1 MTSPLIRRI
10 RRCAVFSSAFLALVT
25 THLVAQQRPDPIL
38 SITEAELRDHIFFLA
53 SDFLEGRNTG
63 TRGYDLAAEYA
74 AVHLGQAGLQAM
86 YTDSTGAPSFFQ
98 RINFV
103 SSAISSETALR
114 VRVGG
119 VEHAYTVGEHFIAQS
134 AMGRGGDRS
143 VTETPVFLGYGIEEP
158 DLGWNDY
165 EGMDVAG
172 RIAVVVAG
180 APVRNGEPVLPQE
193 QHQMYSN
200 FQRSI
205 TARLEAAL
213 SHEVTTV
220 ILVLDSESMSLWE
233 MAARQSSVPTVRPE
247 PGGAQ
252 EAGPAPALSEF
263 ILMRPDAAVELLA
276 GTGLDPLTGAGEYT
290 TGPMAGV
297 DLSFDLRRTVDPGYV
312 SPNVVGLL
320 PGSDPVLKDEYIVV
334 TAHLDHVGIR
344 SGQVYNGADDNAS
357 GSAAVLE
364 AAEAMAMAQVRRSV
378 IFVLLTAEEKGL
390 LGAFHF
396 ADNPPVPVED
406 IVLNINLDMVGRNS
420 PEFPDALLALASEE
434 GRSDLVGMIRE
445 VNETQVGATLDWRLI
460 EGEDPHGHVQ
470 RSDQLAFMQKG
481 IPAILITRGFMGP
494 DYHEPSDDPDTINYD
509 KVLQAAKL
517 TFGLAVEA
525 ANREER
531 PGSGVSGG

>member
-1 MTSPLIRRI
+1 
-10 RRCAVFSSAFLALVT
+10 VFATTFLALGT
-25 THLVAQQRPDPIL
+25 TGIGAQKRPDPIL
-38 SITEAELRDHIFFLA
+38 SITEAELRDHIFYLA
-53 SDFLEGRNTG
+53 SDFLEGRDAG
-63 TRGYDLAAEYA
+63 TMGYDLAAEYA
-74 AVHLGQAGLQAM
+74 AVHLGQAGLQTM
-86 YTDSTGAPSFFQ
+86 YTDSAGAPSFFQ

-103 SSAISSETALR
+103 SKGISPETAVR

-119 VEHAYTVGEHFIAQS
+119 VEHAYRMADHFIAQEVL
-134 AMGRGGDRS
+134 GRGNDRS
-143 VTETPVFLGYGIEEP
+143 VTESPVFLGYGIEEP
-158 DLGWNDY
+158 ELGWNDY

-172 RIAVVVAG
+172 KIAVVVAG
-180 APVRNGEPVLPQE
+180 APMRNGEPVLPEE
-193 QHQMYSN
+193 QHQLYSN
-200 FQRSI
+200 FQQSI
-205 TARLEAAL
+205 NVRLQAAL
-213 SHEVTTV
+213 SHEVTTL
-220 ILVLDSESMSLWE
+220 ILILDPGSMSLWE
-233 MAARQSSVPTVRPE
+233 RAVSQSSNRSVRPE
-247 PGGAQ
+247 SGGTE

-263 ILMRPDAAVELLA
+263 ILMRPDAAVELLS
-276 GTGLDPLTGAGEYT
+276 GTGLDPLTGTGEYT
-290 TGPMAGV
+290 TGPMEGV
-297 DLSFDLRRTVDPGYV
+297 DLSFDLRHTEEPGYV
-312 SPNVVGLL
+312 SPNVVGFL

-364 AAEAMAMAQVRRSV
+364 AAEAVAMAQVRRSV

-396 ADNPPVPVED
+396 ADNPPVPAES

-420 PEFPDALLALASEE
+420 PEFPEALLALASEE
-434 GRSDLVGMIRE
+434 GREDLVGMIRE

-494 DYHEPSDDPDTINYD
+494 DYHEPSDDPETINYD

-517 TFGLAVEA
+517 TFGLAVQA
-525 ANREER
+525 ANRDER
-531 PGSGVSGG
+531 PGGGASGG

>member
-1 MTSPLIRRI
+1 MNSPLIRRI
-10 RRCAVFSSAFLALVT
+10 RHCAVFATAFLALPT
-25 THLVAQQRPDPIL
+25 THMVAQERPDPIL
-38 SITEAELRDHIFFLA
+38 SITVAELRDHIFYLA
-53 SDFLEGRNTG
+53 SDFLEGRDTG

-74 AVHLGQAGLQAM
+74 AVHLGQAGLRTM
-86 YTDSTGAPSFFQ
+86 YTDSAGAPSFFQ
-98 RINFV
+98 QIQFV
-103 SSAISSETALR
+103 STAISTETALR
-114 VRVGG
+114 VTVGG
-119 VEHAYTVGEHFIAQS
+119 VEHNYSLGEHFIAQA
-134 AMGRGGDRS
+134 AMGRGRDRS
-143 VTETPVFLGYGIEEP
+143 VTGTPVFLGYGIEEP
-158 DLGWNDY
+158 ELGWDDY
-165 EGMDVAG
+165 EGVDVAG
-172 RIAVVVAG
+172 KIAVVVAG
-180 APVRNGEPVLPQE
+180 APMRNGEPVLPEE

-220 ILVLDSESMSLWE
+220 ILVLDSGSMGLWE
-233 MAARQSSVPTVRPE
+233 MASRQSSAPSVRPE
-247 PGGAQ
+247 SGAAQ
-252 EAGPAPALSEF
+252 ESGPAPALSEF
-263 ILMRPDAAVELLA
+263 LLMPPDAAVELLS
-276 GTGLDPLTGAGEYT
+276 GTGFDPLTGTGSYSP
-290 TGPMAGV
+290 GPMEGV
-297 DLSFDLRRTVDPGYV
+297 ELSFELRHTVELGYT

-344 SGQVYNGADDNAS
+344 NGQVYNGADDNAS

-364 AAEAMAMAQVRRSV
+364 AAEAVAMAGVRRSI

-396 ADNPPVPVED
+396 ADNPPVPAED
-406 IVLNINLDMVGRNS
+406 LVLNINLDMVGRNS

-434 GRSDLVGMIRE
+434 GRSDLVGLIRE

-494 DYHEPSDDPDTINYD
+494 DYHEPSDDPETINYE

-517 TFGLAVEA
+517 TFGLAVRA

-531 PGSGVSGG
+531 PGGGVSGG